1 MTQNAMESKTAI
13 NPQSTNQCR
22 LKADAKLTK
31 HRKLAQPIFGNAG
44 ALCVK
49 FYIFTNI
56 FAKVEKQ
63 C

>member
-22 LKADAKLTK
+22 LEADAKLTK
-31 HRKLAQPIFGNAG
+31 HRKLAQPISGSAR

-49 FYIFTNI
+49 FYIFTNFSVMDQI
-56 FAKVEKQ
+56 W